1 MSTHVD
7 VKTNDEAPSRGFL
20 KRFSRGRSASNT
32 EAEAASSSSI
42 SSDITIDGNVSCRG
56 KAHFDGEV
64 RGNIECNQLIVGKN
78 GHILGDIKA
87 EQVVVFGK
95 VQGTIH
101 CEKIALKSGAEVRGD
116 IFHSGIAI
124 EMGASFLGRSESL
137 TPESASETL
146 DEAKQAPRAEVQ
158 SVPVVSSARN

>member
-1 MSTHVD
+1 M
-7 VKTNDEAPSRGFL
+7 
-20 KRFSRGRSASNT
+20 
-32 EAEAASSSSI
+32 
-42 SSDITIDGNVSCRG
+42 SCRG
-56 KAHFDGEV
+56 KARFDGEV

-78 GHILGDIKA
+78 GHVFGDIKA

-137 TPESASETL
+137 RPESESQTL
-146 DEAKQAPRAEVQ
+146 DEVKQVPRAEVQ